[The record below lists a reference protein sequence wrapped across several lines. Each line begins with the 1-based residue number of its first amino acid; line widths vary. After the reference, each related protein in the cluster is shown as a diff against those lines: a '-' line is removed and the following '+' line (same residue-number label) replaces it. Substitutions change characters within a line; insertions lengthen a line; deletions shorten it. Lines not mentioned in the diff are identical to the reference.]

1 MNEVLED
8 LFEYHKPT
16 PEMVEKLKLVRAKAK
31 ELAYV
36 IDACCPQS
44 PDRTA
49 CMRDL
54 QTAINTANRAIVLEG
69 KSYR

>member
-8 LFEYHKPT
+8 LFEYHAPT

-36 IDACCPQS
+36 IDECCPPS